1 MGTRDAIPLNRTRH
15 IALVEGIHNADDA
28 DKAMATHLSVGTGPR
43 GDTIGHTHEDWFLYE
58 EGDLYYKIPNKERC
72 RKTSTIGSGPCG
84 ECTAN
89 DRQHDDFIPKTPAG
103 QGRRIMI
110 TNDWTNPVTKEKEY
124 FGLRDR
130 VEDYFA
136 LSDNGAPDGCEFGHE
151 MLQSSMGGGVSVGTL
166 NDWIRDIAAKSTIS
180 ARLRAERLNEELTP
194 DYYYDDDGKKDG
206 VKRTVKEK
214 IADNG
219 KDGNGNR
226 IPDIT
231 SHDLRAT
238 FCTQLMR
245 NNFNKFKARRWTG
258 HKNIEALEKYVT
270 FADGE
275 GDAGEFKDA
284 Y

>member
-1 MGTRDAIPLNRTRH
+1 MGYRDAIPLNRSRH
-15 IALVEGIHNADDA
+15 IALVEGIHTADDA
-28 DKAMATHLSVGTGPR
+28 SKAMATHLSVGTGPR

-72 RKTSTIGSGPCG
+72 RKTSTMGSGPCTR
-84 ECTAN
+84 CTSN
-89 DRQHDDFIPKTPAG
+89 NREHDDFIPKTPSG
-103 QGRRIMI
+103 QGRRILI
-110 TNDWTNPVTKEKEY
+110 SNNWTNPVTKEKEY

-130 VEDYFA
+130 VENYFG
-136 LSDNGAPDGCEFGHE
+136 LSSNAAPDGAEYGHN
-151 MLQSSMGGGVSVGTL
+151 MIQSSMGDGVGLTTL
-166 NDWIRDIAAKSTIS
+166 NDWIRDIAAQSTIS
-180 ARLRAERLNEELTP
+180 AKLRAERLNEELEP

-206 VKRTVKEK
+206 IKRTVEEQ

-219 KDGNGNR
+219 KDKNGNK

-245 NNFNKFKARRWTG
+245 NNFNKFKARRMTG
-258 HKNIEALEKYVT
+258 HKNIESLETYVN
-270 FADGE
+270 FADAE
-275 GDAGEFKDA
+275 VDAGELEDA